1 MRSRFLKVLALL
13 LAFALLA
20 ALAVGCNGDEEAEEE
35 KPTSDVKAAMVT
47 DVGGLGDKSF
57 NDLSYEGLKK
67 AEEDF
72 GIEIKVLESKE
83 ITDYEQNIDLL
94 VQEGYSPVF
103 AVGFLMT
110 DTVVKLAPTY
120 PDTYFGGIDEFFDPT
135 ILNARGLNFNEHE
148 ASYLAGVLAAHVTT
162 DKTVSDMVND
172 DKVVGFVGG
181 MDVPL
186 IKKFEAGFKAGV
198 QSVDPSIKVF
208 SLYAG
213 NFTDQ
218 AKGKEL
224 GLSLIDQKADVIFA
238 AAGAVGLGTIQACQ
252 EQGALFIGVD
262 ADQYVTVPDSGDVM
276 LSSVV
281 KRVDTAVYET
291 IKSVVEGDFQGGE
304 NVFFGLKEGGMALA
318 PYHDFENAVPQEIK
332 DAVEEAN
339 QAIIDG
345 TITVPDK

>member
-1 MRSRFLKVLALL
+1 LALVL
-13 LAFALLA
+13 TF
-20 ALAVGCNGDEEAEEE
+20 AVGCGTDTTTQEPEDDGTTTEE
-35 KPTSDVKAAMVT
+35 PTTDVKAAMVT

-72 GIEIKVLESKE
+72 GVEIKVLESRE
-83 ITDYEQNIDLL
+83 ITDYETNIDLL
-94 VQEGYSPVF
+94 VQEGYSPIF

-120 PDTYFGGIDEFFDPT
+120 PDTQFGGIDEFFDPP
-135 ILNARGLNFNEHE
+135 IDNARGLNFNEHE
-148 ASYLAGVLAAHVTT
+148 ASYMAGVLAAYVTQDT
-162 DKTVSDMVND
+162 TFDDKINE

-186 IKKFEAGFKAGV
+186 IKKFEAGFTAGV
-198 QSVDPSIKVF
+198 QSVDPEIKVIP
-208 SLYAG
+208 LYAG

-262 ADQYVTVPDSGDVM
+262 ADQYETVPGSGDVM
-276 LSSVV
+276 LTSVV
-281 KRVDTAVYET
+281 KRVDVAVYET
-291 IKSVVEGDFQGGE
+291 IKAAVEGSFAGGE
-304 NVFFGLKEGGMALA
+304 NVFFGVADGGLALA
-318 PYHDFENAVPQEIK
+318 PFHDFEDKVPQEYK
-332 DAVEEAN
+332 DAIDEAE
-339 QAIIDG
+339 AGIIDG
-345 TITVPDK
+345 SIEVPSE